1 MLLPRGTRLGPYEI
15 QSTIGAGGMGEVYR
29 ARDTRLDRTVA
40 IKILPENLTGT
51 PELHLRFE
59 REARAIS
66 GLNHPHICT
75 LHDIGHQDG
84 IDFLVMEY
92 LEGETLAKR
101 LERGPLSAQE
111 LSRIATEIADALD
124 RAHRQGVIHR
134 DLKPGNIM
142 LTKAGTK
149 LLDFGL
155 AKTALAPVGGELSS
169 SPTLSQPLTECGT
182 LVGTLQYMSPEQ
194 LEGKEADARSDIFAF
209 GGVLYEMATGR
220 KAFEGNSQASVI
232 AAILE
237 REPPPISSLQP
248 CFPPA
253 LEHVVRTCLC
263 KDPDERWQTAHDV
276 LLQLKWICEA
286 GSQTGLP
293 VPVIARGRF
302 RQNLGWLAAAL
313 CLSVLLIVLPLNIG
327 YFHRNGS
334 GPRAIRFSIP
344 APQGTTFD
352 LPLGLSP
359 DGRNLVFVAV
369 SGGKNQL
376 WVRPIDSLESRLLSG
391 TEEATFPFWSPDSR
405 FIGFFAEGRL
415 KKIELSTG
423 TVQTLAIESVPDP
436 RGATWSQAG
445 VILYSPNTVSPLYRI
460 PASGGEATPATEL
473 DPSTGEMSHRWPQF
487 LPDGQ
492 HFLYFAFTPG
502 RENEAVYVGSLGSK
516 DRQRILLAASEALYA
531 PPGYLLFVRENTLM
545 AQPFDPSK
553 LRLTGEP
560 IPIASGIVPE
570 GESGPTNYAAFSV
583 AQNGTLAYR
592 PGAGALTQ
600 LAWFDRHG
608 KPLGRLGS
616 PGSYDE
622 PELSPDGNEV
632 VVEQDDPQ
640 LRSRDLMLVE
650 LSHGTFSRFSFHS
663 TSAHF
668 TPVWSPDGSRI
679 AFSSNPS
686 GVLNLYW
693 KPSSG
698 AGSEEPLLASAAS
711 KLVDSWSLDGRFLL
725 FESQDPKTAFDLWV
739 LPLTGDRKPWVF
751 LQTPFNEAH
760 ASFSPD
766 GRWVA
771 YVSDESGRAEV
782 YVRSFPKPTGKWQV
796 STEGGDQPR
805 WRHDGHELFYL
816 APNQKMMAVAM
827 IPGPAFKHG
836 PPQAMFDIRV
846 RRTGLTD
853 SRAHYTVTRD
863 GQRFLVNIL
872 AEGPNSSGIAI
883 VVDWTAELKK

>member
-29 ARDTRLDRTVA
+29 ARDTRLDRTGA

-51 PELHLRFE
+51 PELHHRFE

-101 LERGPLSAQE
+101 LERGSLSAQE

-220 KAFEGNSQASVI
+220 KAFEGNSQASLI

-286 GSQTGLP
+286 GSQAGLP

-313 CLSVLLIVLPLNIG
+313 CLSVLLIVLPLNVG

-436 RGATWSQAG
+436 
-445 VILYSPNTVSPLYRI
+445 II
-460 PASGGEATPATEL
+460 
-473 DPSTGEMSHRWPQF
+473 
-487 LPDGQ
+487 
-492 HFLYFAFTPG
+492 
-502 RENEAVYVGSLGSK
+502 
-516 DRQRILLAASEALYA
+516 
-531 PPGYLLFVRENTLM
+531 
-545 AQPFDPSK
+545 
-553 LRLTGEP
+553 
-560 IPIASGIVPE
+560 E
-570 GESGPTNYAAFSV
+570 G
-583 AQNGTLAYR
+583 
-592 PGAGALTQ
+592 
-600 LAWFDRHG
+600 RHG
-608 KPLGRLGS
+608 VKQVS
-616 PGSYDE
+616 S
-622 PELSPDGNEV
+622 
-632 VVEQDDPQ
+632 
-640 LRSRDLMLVE
+640 
-650 LSHGTFSRFSFHS
+650 S
-663 TSAHF
+663 T
-668 TPVWSPDGSRI
+668 
-679 AFSSNPS
+679 
-686 GVLNLYW
+686 
-693 KPSSG
+693 
-698 AGSEEPLLASAAS
+698 
-711 KLVDSWSLDGRFLL
+711 
-725 FESQDPKTAFDLWV
+725 
-739 LPLTGDRKPWVF
+739 PLTRYRLSIGFR
-751 LQTPFNEAH
+751 
-760 ASFSPD
+760 
-766 GRWVA
+766 
-771 YVSDESGRAEV
+771 RAAE
-782 YVRSFPKPTGKWQV
+782 KQL
-796 STEGGDQPR
+796 QPR
-805 WRHDGHELFYL
+805 SSIL
-816 APNQKMMAVAM
+816 P
-827 IPGPAFKHG
+827 
-836 PPQAMFDIRV
+836 
-846 RRTGLTD
+846 
-853 SRAHYTVTRD
+853 RA
-863 GQRFLVNIL
+863 
-872 AEGPNSSGIAI
+872 
-883 VVDWTAELKK
+883 K